1 LKDKC
6 GIVGITSNDQKTAL
20 YIYYALYALQHRG
33 QESAGIA
40 TTGKGIHVIK
50 EMGLVSEVFDNRK
63 LGELCG
69 DKGIGHV
76 RYSTTGLSSIE
87 SSQPLRINY
96 KDGTLVI
103 AHNGNIVNS
112 RQLRRE
118 LELEG
123 KIFHSDS
130 DTEVIAHLLVKEL
143 MRGDYVEA
151 IAEVMRR
158 LIGSY
163 SFTLL
168 VDDTLIAVRDP
179 LGFKPLCIGEIDGGY
194 IVASESAAIETL
206 NGKFIRDVQ
215 PGEILVINDH
225 LTSHRIYKSVNKA
238 YCVFE
243 YIYFARPDSVLDGKL
258 VYDVRMNIGETLAEE
273 YEVNGDIVSPIP
285 DSGVTFAIGYAKR
298 SGIEYM
304 EGLIKNRYIGRTF
317 ILPNQMQREISVG
330 LKLNVIRKNVK
341 DKRIVLV
348 DDSIVRGVTSMRM
361 IDCIRNMGAK
371 EIHMRIG
378 SPPIIS
384 PCYMGIDISSRSE
397 LIAAYKNVDDV
408 RKLVHSDSLGYVSI
422 DGLVRSIGIPAEDL
436 CMGCLTGIYPIEI
449 PGEECAIR
457 QSKLTQF

>member
-1 LKDKC
+1 
-6 GIVGITSNDQKTAL
+6 
-20 YIYYALYALQHRG
+20 
-33 QESAGIA
+33 
-40 TTGKGIHVIK
+40 
-50 EMGLVSEVFDNRK
+50 
-63 LGELCG
+63 
-69 DKGIGHV
+69 
-76 RYSTTGLSSIE
+76 
-87 SSQPLRINY
+87 
-96 KDGTLVI
+96 
-103 AHNGNIVNS
+103 
-112 RQLRRE
+112 